1 MGIYDRDYYRRDMP
15 EPVDDVPGKV
25 IGLSMTAWLIIVNVA
40 VFGASFLLFSRPG
53 TLLYDWW
60 RSNMEL
66 WPNFHYVPGAA
77 LFRPWQL
84 VTCMFLHGGF
94 WHILFNMWMLWIFGK
109 GVEQLYG
116 RWNYLAFYM
125 VAGIT
130 ASGLYV
136 LTSWLR
142 GTPNPAVGASGA
154 VMGAVILFA
163 FHFPRQR
170 LMVWGIVPV
179 MVWQIAVFYVVVDLL
194 MFTLGRGGNVANAAH
209 LGGAAFGAAYYFLDL
224 RIQTLG
230 KLVGIGKKSSRAPV
244 PPPLPPTPRPGPG
257 VDPHVR
263 DRVDA
268 LLDKISRKGLTSL
281 TDEERDFLRD
291 ASGKY
296 RSS

>member
-1 MGIYDRDYYRRDMP
+1 
-15 EPVDDVPGKV
+15 
-25 IGLSMTAWLIIVNVA
+25 
-40 VFGASFLLFSRPG
+40 
-53 TLLYDWW
+53 
-60 RSNMEL
+60 
-66 WPNFHYVPGAA
+66 
-77 LFRPWQL
+77 
-84 VTCMFLHGGF
+84 
-94 WHILFNMWMLWIFGK
+94 
-109 GVEQLYG
+109 
-116 RWNYLAFYM
+116 
-125 VAGIT
+125 
-130 ASGLYV
+130 
-136 LTSWLR
+136 
-142 GTPNPAVGASGA
+142 
-154 VMGAVILFA
+154 MGAVILFA